1 MTTVIRLDGSALAK
15 LVEMDPDFKLEL
27 QRAVIV
33 EITRKLYLNDVSTD
47 VRKLIEE
54 CFKQHKNDLVRAV
67 QEDAALRAELGRKLS
82 STVESIRAGGW
93 GAVTQKK
100 LPADLQ
106 NLLNAAVN
114 EKIQAAVD
122 ATVGTVERRVKDA
135 TDILA
140 KRLEERIPRMGGT
153 LEHDWKVEALKAIRE
168 DVAKTIAETFG
179 AK

>member
-33 EITRKLYLNDVSTD
+33 EVTRNLYQNDVSTD

-54 CFKQHKNDLVRAV
+54 CFKEHKNDLVEAV
-67 QEDAALRAELGRKLS
+67 RNDIALRAELDKKLS
-82 STVESIRAGGW
+82 SLVESVRAGSW
-93 GAVTQKK
+93 GSVAQKK
-100 LPADLQ
+100 LPDEFRQ
-106 NLLNAAVN
+106 LLSRAVN
-114 EKIQAAVD
+114 EKVDAAV
-122 ATVGTVERRVKDA
+122 TEQVGTVERRVKDA